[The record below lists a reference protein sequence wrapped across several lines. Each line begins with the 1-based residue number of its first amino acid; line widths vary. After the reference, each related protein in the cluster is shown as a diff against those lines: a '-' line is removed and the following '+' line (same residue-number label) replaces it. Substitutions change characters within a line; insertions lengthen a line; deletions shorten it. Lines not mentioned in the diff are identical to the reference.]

1 MRVLFVTLS
10 EKSHVYLMAP
20 LAWAFIAAGHEVRVA
35 SQPMATE
42 TITRAGLTAVPVGSD
57 HTIHHDM
64 AGYRE
69 SQDYRTAN
77 WSRCERA
84 DVDWAELK
92 ERYGLSV
99 PYAFAVYNDSM
110 IEDLAAFADSW
121 RPDLV
126 VRDPLAY
133 AGAVAA
139 RISGAAHVRLMWCAD
154 VWGRTRQTYLE
165 LMAEQP
171 ESERTDPLAEWLGAR
186 SEPYGFGCDEEMLHG
201 QATVST
207 LPAALALP
215 TASPELPMR
224 HVPYNGRAV
233 VWDWL
238 REAPK
243 RPRICLSL
251 GASNTEDYGGDYVS
265 VPEILDALADEDL
278 EVVAALLPAQREQLT
293 NVPDNVRAVD
303 SVALHTLLPSCSAL
317 IHHGGYGSFATA
329 MAAGVPQLV
338 LSTLVSDHELR
349 GRALQR
355 AGAGVY
361 VHHRDATART
371 VRDHVRRL
379 VGQPE
384 HGAAA
389 RQLKAD
395 CEAMPSPHDVAREL
409 ERLAGAVRRRN
420 RTVR

>member
-20 LAWAFIAAGHEVRVA
+20 LAWALTAAGHDVRMA
-35 SQPMATE
+35 SQPMATD

-57 HTIHHDM
+57 HGIHQDM
-64 AGYRE
+64 TAFRE

-77 WSRCERA
+77 WSRCERP

-92 ERYGLSV
+92 ERYELSV

-110 IEDLAAFADSW
+110 IEDLAAFAQDW
-121 RPDLV
+121 RPDVV

-139 RISGAAHVRLMWCAD
+139 RVAGAAHVRLMWCAD

-165 LMAEQP
+165 LMNEQP
-171 ESERTDPLAEWLGAR
+171 EAERTDPLAQWLG
-186 SEPYGFGCDEEMLHG
+186 SWSKTYGFSFDEEMVQG
-201 QATVST
+201 QATIST
-207 LPAALALP
+207 LPASLALP

-224 HVPYNGRAV
+224 HIPYNGRAV

-238 REAPK
+238 REPPK

-265 VPEILDALADEDL
+265 VPEILDALAEDDV
-278 EVVAALLPAQREQLT
+278 EVVAALLPVQREALGT
-293 NVPDNVRAVD
+293 LPANARAVD
-303 SVALHTLLPSCSAL
+303 SVALHTLLPTCSAI

-329 MAAGVPQLV
+329 MAHGVPQLM
-338 LSTLVSDHELR
+338 LSTMVSDHELR

-355 AGAGVY
+355 VGAGVY
-361 VHHRDATART
+361 VHHGDVTAEK
-371 VRDHVRRL
+371 VRDHLRRFVGEPGHADAARRL
-379 VGQPE
+379 RE
-384 HGAAA
+384 EA
-389 RQLKAD
+389 
-395 CEAMPSPHDVAREL
+395 EAMPSPREVVTSL
-409 ERLAGAVRRRN
+409 ERLAKLS
-420 RTVR
+420 

>member
-1 MRVLFVTLS
+1 MMRVLFVTLS
-10 EKSHVYLMAP
+10 EKSHIYLMAP
-20 LAWAFIAAGHEVRVA
+20 LAWALTAAGHDVRVA
-35 SQPMATE
+35 SQPMATD

-57 HTIHHDM
+57 HGIHHDM
-64 AGYRE
+64 AAYRD

-77 WSRCERA
+77 WSRCERPE
-84 DVDWAELK
+84 VDWPELR
-92 ERYGLSV
+92 ERYALSV

-110 IEDLAAFADSW
+110 IDDLAAFAQGW
-121 RPDLV
+121 RPDVV

-139 RISGAAHVRLMWCAD
+139 RIAGAAHVRLMWCAD

-165 LMAEQP
+165 LLAEQP
-171 ESERTDPLAEWLGAR
+171 ESERTDPLAEWLAAR
-186 SEPYGFGCDEEMLHG
+186 SEPFGFSCDEEMLHG

-207 LPAALALP
+207 LPASLALP

-224 HVPYNGRAV
+224 HIPYNGRAV

-243 RPRICLSL
+243 RPRVCVSL

-265 VPEILDALADEDL
+265 VPQILDALADDDV
-278 EVVAALLPAQREQLT
+278 EVVAALLPAQREALGALPG
-293 NVPDNVRAVD
+293 NARAVD
-303 SVALHTLLPSCSAL
+303 SVALHTLLPTCSAV

-329 MAAGVPQLV
+329 MAHGVPQLV

-355 AGAGVY
+355 QGAGAY
-361 VHHRDATART
+361 FHHRDVTADK

-379 VGQPE
+379 TTEPGPAE
-384 HGAAA
+384 AA
-389 RQLKAD
+389 RRLRAEA
-395 CEAMPSPHDVAREL
+395 EAMPSPGEVVTSL
-409 ERLAGAVRRRN
+409 ERLAEVS
-420 RTVR
+420 

>member
-20 LAWAFIAAGHEVRVA
+20 LAWALTAAGHDVRVA

-57 HTIHHDM
+57 HAIHRDM
-64 AGYRE
+64 AAYRE

-77 WSRCERA
+77 WSRCERP
-84 DVDWAELK
+84 DVDWTELK
-92 ERYGLSV
+92 ERYELSV

-110 IEDLAAFADSW
+110 IEDLAAFAQSW
-121 RPDLV
+121 RPDVV

-139 RISGAAHVRLMWCAD
+139 RIGGAAHVRLMWCAD

-165 LMAEQP
+165 LMREQP
-171 ESERTDPLAEWLGAR
+171 EAERVDPLAEWLAGR
-186 SEPYGFGCDEEMLHG
+186 SEPFGFSCDEEMLHG
-201 QATVST
+201 QATIST
-207 LPAALALP
+207 LPASLSIP

-243 RPRICLSL
+243 RPRVCVSL

-265 VPEILDALADEDL
+265 VQEILEALADEDV
-278 EVVAALLPAQREQLT
+278 EVVAALLPAQRDKLT
-293 NVPDNVRAVD
+293 SIPGNARAVD
-303 SVALHTLLPSCSAL
+303 SVALNTLLPSCSAVV
-317 IHHGGYGSFATA
+317 HHGGYGSFATA
-329 MAAGVPQLV
+329 MAHGVPQLV

-361 VHHRDATART
+361 LHHRDATAEK
-371 VRDHVRRL
+371 VRDHIRQFT
-379 VGQPE
+379 GQPE
-384 HGAAA
+384 YADAA
-389 RQLKAD
+389 RRLRAD
-395 CEAMPSPHDVAREL
+395 CEAMPTPKDVVASL
-409 ERLAGAVRRRN
+409 ERLAEVS
-420 RTVR
+420 